1 MNFQQLRSIREAAR
15 RGYNLTEVA
24 NALFTSQPG
33 VSRQIRELEDELGVV
48 IFERNGK
55 RLTGLTE
62 PGKGILKIVERLLIE
77 AENLQQASLEYSAQ
91 NSGTLS
97 VAATHTQARYALP
110 QVVLGFRAAFPE
122 VRIALQQSAPEHI
135 AEWVLSGKTDIGIAT
150 EGLSQFPDLV
160 SFPCYRW
167 SHLIVVPDGH
177 PLQGRAAVSLEDLAE
192 FPLITYDIGFT
203 GRGHIDD
210 AFAQA
215 GILPDIVLT
224 AMDSDVIKQYVA
236 LGTGVGIV
244 AAMAFN
250 AGRDQGLN
258 ALDASHLFA
267 VNTTRLAVRRGAY
280 LRAYAYEFILQFAPG
295 LTRAAIDDVL
305 NGGDRSSIGDRTL
318 HLRSLENQVACDV
331 PKIA

>member
-62 PGKGILKIVERLLIE
+62 PGKGILKIVDRLLIE
-77 AENLQQASLEYSAQ
+77 AENLQQASLEYSGQ
-91 NSGTLS
+91 TSGTLS

-110 QVVLGFRAAFPE
+110 KVVQGFRAAFPD

-177 PLQGRAAVSLEDLAE
+177 PLLEHSPIRLEDLAKY
-192 FPLITYDIGFT
+192 PLITYDKGFT

-210 AFAQA
+210 AFAKA
-215 GILPDIVLT
+215 GVTTDIILT

-236 LGTGVGIV
+236 LGLGVGIV
-244 AAMAFN
+244 ASMAFDH
-250 AGRDQGLN
+250 GRDKGLR
-258 ALDASHLFA
+258 AVEASHLFA
-267 VNTTRLAVRRGAY
+267 TNTTRLAVRRGAY
-280 LRAYAYEFILQFAPG
+280 LRAYAYEFILQLAPD
-295 LTRAAIDDVL
+295 LTREDIDRAMAGEEAL
-305 NGGDRSSIGDRTL
+305 
-318 HLRSLENQVACDV
+318 
-331 PKIA
+331 